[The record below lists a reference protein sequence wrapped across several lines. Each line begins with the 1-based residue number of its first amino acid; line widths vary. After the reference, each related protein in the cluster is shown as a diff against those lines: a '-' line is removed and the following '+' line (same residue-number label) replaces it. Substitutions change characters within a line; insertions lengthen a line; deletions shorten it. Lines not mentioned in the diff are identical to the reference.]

1 MNKDAREVLQEEI
14 NESSLRLK
22 QAKFGHK
29 LTDIVPDHSNN
40 YYLPDKSTYF
50 PKDKK
55 SMSLQS
61 SNANMQRSNNNIIN
75 LKKMDPRATSSINND
90 KSSMFIT
97 EPPTAMTAIKKQQF
111 NSVMR
116 ST

>member
-61 SNANMQRSNNNIIN
+61 SNANNIIN